1 MGDEHANLEEVA
13 PGSRTGMDAV
23 IKQMLDGHIERMETK
38 LDRDVLAVFGQIAFG
53 LEHRVRDAITAM
65 VPTSRRER
73 LTVVL
78 DTGGGVVEVV
88 ERMVDVIRHFY
99 ADVQFIIVD
108 RAMSAGTIFAMSGDS
123 IMMDY
128 FSVLGPIDPQVVK
141 GDRFVPALSYLHQFD
156 RLIEK
161 DKEGGLSSAEYALIA
176 KLDLAELHQ
185 FEQARDLSV
194 TLLKK
199 WLAAYKFK
207 EWTVTETK
215 RNEVTPQM
223 RAARAEHIATV
234 LSDNRLW
241 HSHGRGISRETLQ
254 SDDIKL
260 KIDDLG
266 AEPDLQRLMREYH
279 HCLSDYL
286 VSTGNRNLV
295 QSRSY
300 F

>member
-1 MGDEHANLEEVA
+1 MGDDDFKQTDTLAVT
-13 PGSRTGMDAV
+13 RTGMDAV
-23 IKQMLDGHIERMETK
+23 IKQMLDGHIEKIEGN
-38 LDRDVLAVFGQIAFG
+38 LDRDVLAVFGSINFG
-53 LEHRVRDAITAM
+53 LEHRVRDAITAIGQEK
-65 VPTSRRER
+65 RRKK
-73 LTVVL
+73 VAVIL
-78 DTGGGVVEVV
+78 DTGGGIVEVV
-88 ERMVDVIRHFY
+88 ERMVDIIRHFY
-99 ADVQFIIVD
+99 DDVQFVVVD

-141 GDRFVPALSYLHQFD
+141 GDRLVPALSYLHQFE
-156 RLIEK
+156 RLVAK
-161 DKEGGLSSAEYALIA
+161 DAEGSLSSAEYALLA

-207 EWTVTETK
+207 EWIETET
-215 RNEVTPQM
+215 NMTEVTPEM
-223 RAARAEHIATV
+223 RAERAEKIATV

-254 SDDIKL
+254 SDEIKL

-266 AEPDLQRLMREYH
+266 ADPDLQALMREYH

-286 VSTGNRNLV
+286 VTTGNRNLV
-295 QSRSY
+295 QSRAY